1 MLPDL
6 SVPLVVLDDAQYLL
20 RADISTE
27 SVDKW
32 PNKLGGGSAKPRQL
46 WRRDLYLT

>member
-1 MLPDL
+1 MLSDL
-6 SVPLVVLDDAQYLL
+6 IVPLVVLDDAQYLL
-20 RADISTE
+20 LAWISTE

-46 WRRDLYLT
+46 WLGVLYLT

>member
-1 MLPDL
+1 MLSDL
-6 SVPLVVLDDAQYLL
+6 IVPLVVLDDAQYLL
-20 RADISTE
+20 QADISTE